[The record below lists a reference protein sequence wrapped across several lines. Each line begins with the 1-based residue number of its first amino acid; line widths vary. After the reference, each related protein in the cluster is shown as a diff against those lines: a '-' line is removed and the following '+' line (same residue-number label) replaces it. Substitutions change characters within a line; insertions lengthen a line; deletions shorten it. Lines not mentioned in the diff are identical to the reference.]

1 MDARLAAPLSSFI
14 LLTLTR
20 EQYTYAIDGKEREKV
35 KNDWMDPDHVL
46 TRSTGQKDKGADA
59 SVGALYNEIYAPF
72 AKWSHVPEQL
82 VAYEVDDGWEM
93 IGLAMLYWTLAV
105 PGKQESGSKVKD
117 KEGNEWD
124 GVTPA
129 SFVFGYKKVDGGIRL
144 KKTDITADPTAAVV
158 GMLKRG
164 MMKPEDLMK

>member
-1 MDARLAAPLSSFI
+1 M
-14 LLTLTR
+14 LLIPTR

-35 KNDWMDPDHVL
+35 KNDWMDPDNVL

-93 IGLAMLYWTLAV
+93 IDTDQKGTYW
-105 PGKQESGSKVKD
+105 
-117 KEGNEWD
+117 
-124 GVTPA
+124 
-129 SFVFGYKKVDGGIRL
+129 F
-144 KKTDITADPTAAVV
+144 
-158 GMLKRG
+158 KRRTR
-164 MMKPEDLMK
+164 